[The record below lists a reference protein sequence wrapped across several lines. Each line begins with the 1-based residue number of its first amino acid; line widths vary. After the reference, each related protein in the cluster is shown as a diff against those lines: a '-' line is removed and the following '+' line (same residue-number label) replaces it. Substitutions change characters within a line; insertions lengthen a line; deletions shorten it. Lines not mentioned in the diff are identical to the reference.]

1 MRYTPILLALLAL
14 SAHAAPDAPA
24 APATPA
30 GAPIA
35 PAAPAPVPASKVAPA
50 TRSMPDLYVTVI
62 HGNDEPLKYHYE
74 LNEQRREIDIRKVH
88 RYDAAFRVP
97 KTKEEICRQGEYKTG
112 LMFTARYVPSA
123 KKDGADVLYP
133 IEIIG
138 QISNLKDSKPGL
150 ELSCGRNTEIE
161 MDSRGISDT
170 VFVKPNRQK
179 GVVIDNN
186 WTIFLTVT
194 P

>member
-14 SAHAAPDAPA
+14 SAQAAQA
-24 APATPA
+24 
-30 GAPIA
+30 
-35 PAAPAPVPASKVAPA
+35 
-50 TRSMPDLYVTVI
+50 MPQLSVTVI
-62 HGNDEPLKYHYE
+62 HGTAEPKKFTYE
-74 LNEQRREIDIRKVH
+74 LNEQRREIDMRASFP
-88 RYDAAFRVP
+88 YSAAFRDP
-97 KTKEEICRQGEYKTG
+97 ITKKDICRDGEYKTG

-133 IEIIG
+133 IELIG
-138 QISNLKDSKPGL
+138 QISDLKDSKPGI

-161 MDSRGISDT
+161 MVNRAMSDT
-170 VFVKPNRQK
+170 VFVKPNRPK

-186 WTIFLTVT
+186 WTIFLNVT